1 MGFYYVDLEPVGN
14 ETSQQYGKI
23 NLLFPSSIVGEIFV
37 EGKIFSAE
45 ELKKAVKTAEDQCV
59 ERLTKI
65 GGKNFANM
73 SIVPAREIIESEL
86 KKIDVSQKYR
96 VVEKNESLKNVEK
109 TTKGMGNISK

>member
-23 NLLFPSSIVGEIFV
+23 NLLFPSSIVREIFV
-37 EGKIFSAE
+37 EGKIFSAK
-45 ELKKAVKTAEDQCV
+45 ELKKAVITAENQCV

-65 GGKNFANM
+65 GGKDFAKM
-73 SIVPAREIIESEL
+73 SIVPASEIIQREL

-96 VVEKNESLKNVEK
+96 VVEKNEALKEIEK
-109 TTKGMGNISK
+109 TTKGVGEYL